1 MGQVIRNLEEQ
12 TILPAMKQLGS
23 QCALDRS
30 IDGGTPESILTDLL
44 VKNKSLESFFRQ
56 VALGDPTLPSG
67 TGLDTKLLEE
77 IRDNYSKDVTVSCK
91 GDSGLANLMEKGAE
105 LMKWI
110 TDFSGKTAKM
120 NDDWKIA
127 LDLFRGTATNYN
139 DIQKKL
145 LSEELSRQGMTK

>member
-1 MGQVIRNLEEQ
+1 
-12 TILPAMKQLGS
+12 MKQVGS
-23 QCALDRS
+23 QCALDTS

-56 VALGDPTLPSG
+56 VALGNPTNPG
-67 TGLDTKLLEE
+67 NTGLDQELLKEIATK
-77 IRDNYSKDVTVSCK
+77 YSKGATESCK
-91 GDSGLANLMEKGAE
+91 NDAGLDRLAEKVSDLLAS
-105 LMKWI
+105 I
-110 TDFSGKTAKM
+110 TGSAKKTDKQ

-145 LSEELSRQGMTK
+145 MSEELSRQGMTK

>member
-1 MGQVIRNLEEQ
+1 
-12 TILPAMKQLGS
+12 MKQVGS

-30 IDGGTPESILTDLL
+30 IDGGTPESVLTDLL

-56 VALGDPTLPSG
+56 VALGNPTDPG
-67 TGLDTKLLEE
+67 NTGLDQELLKE
-77 IRDNYSKDVTVSCK
+77 IAFNYSKDATVSCK
-91 GDSGLANLMEKGAE
+91 ADSDLAKLGEKAMELWTKISSLAKGTE
-105 LMKWI
+105 K
-110 TDFSGKTAKM
+110 K